1 MEFESKL
8 SSVRVV
14 GNKSDKQLSKIENFT
29 KVTREGNNDYF
40 KMIHKAA
47 YDANFM
53 KKDLKYLLPYKCFR
67 DY

>member
-29 KVTREGNNDYF
+29 KFYKSRE
-40 KMIHKAA
+40 KVIMII
-47 YDANFM
+47 
-53 KKDLKYLLPYKCFR
+53 LK
-67 DY
+67 

>member
-29 KVTREGNNDYF
+29 KFYKSRE
-40 KMIHKAA
+40 KVIMIILKWYIKLH
-47 YDANFM
+47 M
-53 KKDLKYLLPYKCFR
+53 MQILWKKT
-67 DY
+67 